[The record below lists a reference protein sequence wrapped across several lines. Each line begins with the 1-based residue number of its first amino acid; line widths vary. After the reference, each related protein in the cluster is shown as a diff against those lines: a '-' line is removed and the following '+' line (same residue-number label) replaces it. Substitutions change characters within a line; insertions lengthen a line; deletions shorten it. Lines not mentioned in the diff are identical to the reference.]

1 MALVVGGGGH
11 GGGSGGGGDG
21 PVVMTLFRCFVCQ
34 DAPALHRRQRPHNRP
49 FVSTDFQASQRP
61 RPRPRASSASSDAF
75 ITRARARG
83 FRCFC
88 DLRLSNMHDI
98 IGLLLLLL
106 VIGVLGLDLFLD
118 REARSTA

>member
-1 MALVVGGGGH
+1 MAVLLMLMI
-11 GGGSGGGGDG
+11 GGGGDG
-21 PVVMTLFRCFVCQ
+21 PVVMTIFRCFVCQ

-75 ITRARARG
+75 ITRARALARD
-83 FRCFC
+83 RCFR

-98 IGLLLLLL
+98 IGLLLL